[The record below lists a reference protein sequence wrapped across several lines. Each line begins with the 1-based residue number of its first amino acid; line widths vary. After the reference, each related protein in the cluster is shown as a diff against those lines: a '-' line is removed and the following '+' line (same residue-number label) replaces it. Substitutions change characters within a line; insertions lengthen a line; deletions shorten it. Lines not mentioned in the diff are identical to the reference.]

1 MLRAIAARPRECG
14 KGYVYCKKDGW
25 FDQFPG
31 DWFGGPN
38 ADTAMS
44 EDFSF
49 CRRAAAAGFQLYA
62 DTGLECPH
70 MIGPEFSTKA
80 LAEKHW
86 AKKKAEFE
94 AIERR
99 IADEKGTAD
108 RSGQFKE
115 TVLRDAVIA

>member
-1 MLRAIAARPRECG
+1 MLREIGSLPRKAR
-14 KGYVYCKKDGW
+14 KGSVYCAEAGW
-25 FDQFPG
+25 FDQFPA
-31 DWFGGPN
+31 DWFGSGSDVP
-38 ADTAMS
+38 MS

-94 AIERR
+94 EIERR
-99 IADEKGTAD
+99 IADAKGSAD
-108 RSGQFKE
+108 RSGEFQGL
-115 TVLRDAVIA
+115 TCGDAISI